1 MRKPYYVRYWSSVMG
16 KGGLQNGSGG
26 AGELLP
32 VQKVGDGKSLS
43 HPEGGGGG
51 AQKVLG

>member
-26 AGELLP
+26 GGAGELLP
-32 VQKVGDGKSLS
+32 VQKS
-43 HPEGGGGG
+43 GGR
-51 AQKVLG
+51 KKFKPS